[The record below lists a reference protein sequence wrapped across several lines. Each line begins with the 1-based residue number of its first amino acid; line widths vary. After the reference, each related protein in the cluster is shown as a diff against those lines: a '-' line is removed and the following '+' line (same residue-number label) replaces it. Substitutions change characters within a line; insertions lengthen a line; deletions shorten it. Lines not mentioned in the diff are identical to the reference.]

1 MSGSIDV
8 ENAQNLVHFLKR
20 LRAVRQFRPDPMP
33 QEIVDAVLD
42 VARWSG
48 SASNK
53 QPWEFVVIRNKE
65 TLDVLSKVE
74 GYASHL
80 AGASVG
86 IVLVM
91 AGEHGQ
97 AEQET
102 YDEGRL
108 SERIMLAASAY
119 GVGSSIGWFRRSGMT
134 DAKAVLGI
142 PQERLVRTVISM
154 GYPDEEARS
163 ARPRHAQARK
173 PLADS
178 MHDERYGLH
187 QHHQK

>member
-1 MSGSIDV
+1 MTESLDMKD
-8 ENAQNLVHFLKR
+8 AQNLIHFLKR
-20 LRAVRQFRPDPMP
+20 LRAVRQFRPDPIP
-33 QEIVDAVLD
+33 QEVVDAVLD

-48 SASNK
+48 SASNR
-53 QPWEFVVIRNKE
+53 QPWEFVVIHNKE
-65 TLDVLSKVE
+65 TLGVLSKLE
-74 GYASHL
+74 GYVAHL
-80 AGASVG
+80 AGATVG

-91 AGEHGQ
+91 AGDKGQ
-97 AEQET
+97 VEQET

-108 SERIMLAASAY
+108 SERIMLAASAF

-154 GYPDEEARS
+154 GYPDQEARR
-163 ARPRHAQARK
+163 ARPKPAQARK

-178 MHDERYGLH
+178 VHDERYGLH
-187 QHHQK
+187 QHHQA

>member
-1 MSGSIDV
+1 VSESIHD
-8 ENAQNLVHFLKR
+8 ENAQNLINFLKR
-20 LRAVRQFRPDPMP
+20 LRAVRQFRPDPIS

-65 TLDVLSKVE
+65 TLRVLSKAE
-74 GYASHL
+74 GFVSHL

-91 AGEHGQ
+91 AGEQGQ
-97 AEQET
+97 IEQET

-108 SERIMLAASAY
+108 SERIMLAAAAY

-154 GYPDEEARS
+154 GYPDEEARR
-163 ARPRHAQARK
+163 ARPKPAQARK

-178 MHDERYGLH
+178 VHDERYGLH